1 MFNAVIEDTKS
12 WKASI
17 DAIAVLI
24 DEGTLQLKKDGVKL
38 RAMDPSQIAMVDFFM
53 PKGSF
58 EKYEIDKDMS
68 IGIDFAEL
76 NKVTKRAK
84 FEDKIELSLDKRL
97 NITFKGTTTRK
108 FSLAI
113 IESSSTPPKEP
124 TIDFAADLKLNANT
138 FKEVLKDAELVSNH
152 VSLGIDKGLG
162 FGVRADGDTGSVNV
176 EFGEDNILNLDVKEG
191 AKSTFSLDYLKNMLS
206 AADTGTV
213 VELKMKTDSP
223 LRLDYAI
230 GNNRV
235 IYYLAPRIESK

>member
-1 MFNAVIEDTKS
+1 MFSAVIEDTKS

-24 DEGTLQLKKDGVKL
+24 DEGTLQLTKDGVKL
-38 RAMDPSQIAMVDFFM
+38 RAMDPSQIAMVDFSM
-53 PKGSF
+53 PKDSF
-58 EKYEIDKDMS
+58 EKYEIDKDISM
-68 IGIDFAEL
+68 GIDFSEL
-76 NKVTKRAK
+76 NKITKRAK
-84 FEDKIELSLDKRL
+84 LEDKIELSLDKRL

-108 FSLAI
+108 FSVPI

-124 TIDFAADLKLNANT
+124 GIDFTADLKVNANT

-152 VSLGIDKGLG
+152 VSLGIDKS

-176 EFGEDNILNLDVKEG
+176 EFGEDNILNLDAKEK

-213 VELKMKTDSP
+213 VELKMKTDTP
-223 LRLDYAI
+223 LRLEYGI
-230 GNNRV
+230 GDSRV
-235 IYYLAPRIESK
+235 VYYLAPRIESR